1 MNLSLKKL
9 KNNKLI
15 IFIIFSIICVIIFI
29 IINNIFYKENYAT
42 NNQNYY
48 GINKNCNNNKDN
60 LKSCSETKLSNDNN
74 DCIGWNNLVYNNNKF
89 NRVNCDKNK
98 TIHKA
103 LSKLGP
109 GNSKCYTSNT
119 QTEPLYKKFD
129 KTKVDFK
136 KYNNL
141 GITNKYLGLDKNI
154 NVPSVNGDE
163 NDSRKGLFQ
172 FNYNKCSPDC
182 CPSTYSCSGGCIC
195 LSNKQK
201 SMSK

>member
-1 MNLSLKKL
+1 MNLNLKKL
-9 KNNKLI
+9 KNNI
-15 IFIIFSIICVIIFI
+15 VIIFSIIFAIIILVIIY
-29 IINNIFYKENYAT
+29 NIFSKENYVT
-42 NNQNYY
+42 DSKNYY
-48 GINKNCNNNKDN
+48 GINKNCNYNKDN
-60 LKSCSETKLSNDNN
+60 LKSCSETKLSTNNN
-74 DCIGWNNLVYNNNKF
+74 DCIGWNNLVYKNNKF
-89 NRVNCDKNK
+89 NRVNCNKNK
-98 TIHKA
+98 NNSKA

-129 KTKVDFK
+129 KSKVDFE
-136 KYNNL
+136 KYKNL

-154 NVPSVNGDE
+154 NVPSVNGNE

-201 SMSK
+201 NMSK